1 MPIVWNPDRIPGC
14 PLHISPHKIPN
25 CWLFEMQVKLPIAHC
40 PEIQI
45 RFPIADCPET
55 QIKFPNADCLKS
67 RWNSQ
72 LPGNATQIP
81 KCRLLE
87 IQMKFPARLPVTVG
101 GVYPDKILN
110 CRLPRYPNKMSDCRK
125 PPKSPKTVSTLWLL
139 NVRLQCSSYL
149 DYSSQTAG
157 FGAKP
162 PTRREC
168 RAELLFLSFSL
179 SKMRRFSILGQSGP
193 LVFGRC
199 SSLKNGLEGE
209 TPSKIQEPSASVLAP
224 LL

>member
-1 MPIVWNPDRIPGC
+1 MPIVWIPNKIPGC

-25 CWLFEMQVKLPIAHC
+25 CWLFEMQVKLPSAHC

-101 GVYPDKILN
+101 GVYPDNILN

-125 PPKSPKTVSTLWLL
+125 LAKSPKTVSTLWFL

-149 DYSSQTAG
+149 DFSSQTAG
-157 FGAKP
+157 LGAGLEAKP
-162 PTRREC
+162 PTWK
-168 RAELLFLSFSL
+168 RARGALIFEFQSF
-179 SKMRRFSILGQSGP
+179 
-193 LVFGRC
+193 
-199 SSLKNGLEGE
+199 
-209 TPSKIQEPSASVLAP
+209 
-224 LL
+224 

>member
-1 MPIVWNPDRIPGC
+1 MPIVWNPNKIPGC

-101 GVYPDKILN
+101 GVYPDNILN

-125 PPKSPKTVSTLWLL
+125 PPQDLASLLDFCLWAGAMKKCNEKVQWKWKPPKSPKTVSTLWLL
-139 NVRLQCSSYL
+139 NVRLLMLLLSWLFES
-149 DYSSQTAG
+149 DSG
-157 FGAKP
+157 FRG
-162 PTRREC
+162 E
-168 RAELLFLSFSL
+168 
-179 SKMRRFSILGQSGP
+179 GP
-193 LVFGRC
+193 
-199 SSLKNGLEGE
+199 N
-209 TPSKIQEPSASVLAP
+209 
-224 LL
+224 

>member
-1 MPIVWNPDRIPGC
+1 M
-14 PLHISPHKIPN
+14 HISPHKIPN

-101 GVYPDKILN
+101 GVYPDNILN

-139 NVRLQCSSYL
+139 NVRLLLLLLSWLFKSDSGFGGGFGGEAPNLKKGAWSSYFWV
-149 DYSSQTAG
+149 SV
-157 FGAKP
+157 
-162 PTRREC
+162 
-168 RAELLFLSFSL
+168 LLRWGDLW
-179 SKMRRFSILGQSGP
+179 SILWRSGP
-193 LVFGRC
+193 
-199 SSLKNGLEGE
+199 KNGLGGE